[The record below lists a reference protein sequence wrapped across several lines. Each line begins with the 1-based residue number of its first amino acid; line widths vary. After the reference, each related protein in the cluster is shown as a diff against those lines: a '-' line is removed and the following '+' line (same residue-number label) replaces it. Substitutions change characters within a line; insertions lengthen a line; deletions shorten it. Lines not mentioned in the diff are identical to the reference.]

1 MTLEVKVTRNYQVTI
16 PAEVRG
22 KLGIRVGD
30 KVVVSLEGDSV
41 VMRKVSGDFTR
52 VRVRLKRKIDANY
65 VESVIREV
73 GEELGS
79 AVGH

>member
-16 PAEVRG
+16 PAEVRD

-30 KVVVSLEGDSV
+30 KVLVSVEGDSV
-41 VMRKVSGDFTR
+41 VIHKVAGDFAR

-65 VESVIREV
+65 VERVIREV

-79 AVGH
+79 AAGH

>member
-1 MTLEVKVTRNYQVTI
+1 MTLEVKVTRNYQITI
-16 PAEVRG
+16 PAEVRS
-22 KLGIRVGD
+22 KLGIKVGD
-30 KVVVSLEGDSV
+30 KVLVSLEGDSV

-65 VESVIREV
+65 VERVIREV

-79 AVGH
+79 TVGH

>member
-1 MTLEVKVTRNYQVTI
+1 MTREVKVTRNYQVTI

-65 VESVIREV
+65 VESVVREV

-79 AVGH
+79 SVGH